1 MPLTNLTTAPQAVVT
16 AANVTGN
23 TTASWN
29 PLINV
34 SVPATAVGGLYTATI
49 THSVS

>member
-1 MPLTNLTTAPQAVVT
+1 MPLTNLTIDPQAVVSAT
-16 AANVTGN
+16 NVAGN
-23 TTASWN
+23 TFAAWD

-34 SVPATAVGGLYTATI
+34 SVPATAVGGPYTATI